1 LRPFKIKF
9 IPLKTKVLPLFLY
22 TTITLLFMSFSD
34 PYTIKRISDANF
46 RYEFYTTSKTIKPKE
61 NKIYYW
67 FKGGLIHNTQSGMT
81 GELLQDKFVKMY
93 HSNQLAE
100 QGTFKKGL
108 KTGLWKTWYPSGVL
122 ETTQKWSNGL
132 QTGTFFRFNENGLV
146 IEKGNFKKGKKHG
159 VWIDYIKKDTVVYKR
174 GVVFVKEIKPSKVEK
189 AKIKEEK
196 QKIKSVKKEA
206 RIKKRTSKKL
216 ETTSETEPKKEGFFK
231 RLFGKKQPKENANG

>member
-1 LRPFKIKF
+1 MKAKIAK
-9 IPLKTKVLPLFLY
+9 LLLVLLSTFL
-22 TTITLLFMSFSD
+22 LLSFSD

-46 RYEFYTTSKTIKPKE
+46 RYEFYTTNKKIKAKD

-67 FKGGLIHNTQSGMT
+67 FKGGLIHNTQSGMS
-81 GELLQDKFVKMY
+81 GQLLQDKFIKMY

-100 QGTFKKGL
+100 QGVFKKGL
-108 KTGLWKTWYPSGVL
+108 KVSLWKTWYPTGVL

-132 QTGTFFRFNENGLV
+132 KTGDFFRFNESGLV
-146 IEKGNFKKGKKHG
+146 IEKGNFKCGRKHG
-159 VWIDYIKKDTVVYKR
+159 PWIDYIKRDTVVYKR
-174 GVVFVKEIKPSKVEK
+174 GVIFVKEIKPSKAEK

-196 QKIKSVKKEA
+196 QKIKSVKREA

-231 RLFGKKQPKENANG
+231 RLFGKKQPKENVNG